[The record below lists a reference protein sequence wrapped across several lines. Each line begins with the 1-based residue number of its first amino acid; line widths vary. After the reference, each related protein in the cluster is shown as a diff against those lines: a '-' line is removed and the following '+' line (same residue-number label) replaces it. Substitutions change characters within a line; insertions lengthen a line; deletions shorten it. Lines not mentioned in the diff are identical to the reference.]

1 MTQNDKQINI
11 LLIDDEID
19 LAEMTAYQLK
29 AKGFKVELASNG
41 QEGLDKLKTF
51 KPHLIILD
59 LNMPVMGGLEFYQRI
74 LDENKKPRFP
84 VLILTARAYLDN
96 VLSGLSIEGY
106 ITKPFE
112 LEDLLKRVKSATEK
126 SLQPADDQ
134 TA

>member
-1 MTQNDKQINI
+1 MTQNDKEINI

-41 QEGLDKLKTF
+41 QEGLDKLQTF
-51 KPHLIILD
+51 TPHLIILD
-59 LNMPVMGGLEFYQRI
+59 LNMPVMGGLEFYQHI
-74 LDENKKPRFP
+74 LDENKKPKFP

-126 SLQPADDQ
+126 LFQI
-134 TA
+134 